1 MSAPS
6 RPTSSR
12 SRIAPSPVYSRSSE
26 PVRFER
32 DCDAVLVPQGEAV
45 TLPAGTVG
53 YITQALGGSWT
64 VFVEGNLMR
73 IAGKDADA
81 IGKEPPPPIE
91 LPEGASDEDVETL
104 VWKQLRTCF
113 DPEIPINIVDLGLVY
128 GADVR
133 SDESGQRR
141 VEVRM
146 TLTAPACGMGE
157 TLVEDVRGKLEWIPT
172 VAEVDVELVFDPPW
186 TREMMSEVARLETGM
201 F

>member
-1 MSAPS
+1 M
-6 RPTSSR
+6 
-12 SRIAPSPVYSRSSE
+12 YSRSSE

-32 DCDAVLVPQGEAV
+32 DCEAVLVPQGETV
-45 TLPAGTVG
+45 TLPAGSVG

-81 IGKEPPPPIE
+81 IGKEPPAPIE
-91 LPEGASDEDVETL
+91 LPDGASDEEVERL
-104 VWKQLRTCF
+104 VWSQLRTCF

-128 GADVR
+128 EAGVGR
-133 SDESGQRR
+133 TEQGGRR
-141 VEVRM
+141 IEVRM

-157 TLVEDVRGKLEWIPT
+157 ILVEDVRGKLELIPT
-172 VAEVDVELVFDPPW
+172 IEEVDVELVFDPPW
-186 TREMMSEVARLETGM
+186 SREMMSEVARLETGM